1 MKKIVSE
8 DEYVPVEEENV
19 ATNPNTKEF
28 DIEGQD
34 KIDTAFIKNEN
45 IPKSDLLINALTKT
59 PQTVAQGTNLIDG

>member
-8 DEYVPVEEENV
+8 DEYVPVEEDNV

-34 KIDTAFIKNEN
+34 EIDTAIKNEN